1 MCNGKDSGQCDATLG
16 IPPAAHGNPAWD
28 GGAGK
33 FLLVSAHLDAWC
45 PGVTCNATGDGTML
59 EMARVFGKFKDKLK
73 RSIYFLY
80 WNGHEIA
87 EAAGSTWFQ
96 DYFYEDIRENCIGYI
111 NIDSTG
117 MKGAAKYCAD
127 ASRELSDYADQII
140 RKVLGEDLDVNYLA
154 KTGDQSFFGVGVPS
168 IAGRISYLPDVVQ
181 EQNGATL
188 GYWNHTCEDTLDK
201 MDIQNLEKDNRVDAG
216 VIWGL
221 VNAEVLP
228 YDFQKTCE
236 DIGEKVAFIRRES
249 KNIIELGGIEKSISR
264 LAKNVSVLNEKRA
277 NAANLPKEEIR
288 RLNATLLRL
297 SRSLTNAF
305 YTNAEK
311 YDQDSYGRTILSKP
325 LPLLYPMI
333 KLSGL
338 SKDTLEYRLLYT
350 KMLRN
355 RNRVADAVML
365 ANEYVELFLGK

>member
-1 MCNGKDSGQCDATLG
+1 M
-16 IPPAAHGNPAWD
+16 
-28 GGAGK
+28 
-33 FLLVSAHLDAWC
+33 LVSAHLDAWC

-117 MKGAAKYCAD
+117 MKGAAKYCTD

>member
-1 MCNGKDSGQCDATLG
+1 MKTSG
-16 IPPAAHGNPAWD
+16 
-28 GGAGK
+28 
-33 FLLVSAHLDAWC
+33 
-45 PGVTCNATGDGTML
+45 
-59 EMARVFGKFKDKLK
+59 R
-73 RSIYFLY
+73 
-80 WNGHEIA
+80 
-87 EAAGSTWFQ
+87 
-96 DYFYEDIRENCIGYI
+96 
-111 NIDSTG
+111 
-117 MKGAAKYCAD
+117 
-127 ASRELSDYADQII
+127 
-140 RKVLGEDLDVNYLA
+140 
-154 KTGDQSFFGVGVPS
+154 
-168 IAGRISYLPDVVQ
+168 
-181 EQNGATL
+181 
-188 GYWNHTCEDTLDK
+188 
-201 MDIQNLEKDNRVDAG
+201 
-216 VIWGL
+216 
-221 VNAEVLP
+221 
-228 YDFQKTCE
+228 
-236 DIGEKVAFIRRES
+236 
-249 KNIIELGGIEKSISR
+249 KSISR